1 MRLMEFACRIH
12 NFKYAFPFF
21 AYFINNL
28 PLLHPPLPLG
38 VWPHDRRN
46 SNERL
51 EFLGDSVLGLVICH
65 HVYDQ
70 YPETL
75 EGELT
80 ILKSAVVSRKT
91 CAAISNATGLTGF
104 IAVGPGMDKTGR
116 LPHSLAA
123 GVFESVVGA
132 IYLDGGFA
140 AARKFILAAT
150 DRWVTQFASSMH
162 QQNFK
167 SVLQQHTQRHSGGT
181 PTYEVMAESGP
192 AHEKSFCIRVLAVG
206 KTFESAGGHPKKQAE
221 QQAAFNALR
230 ELGVTADLGIAS
242 GAEHLNGD
250 QPAIPANPE

>member
-1 MRLMEFACRIH
+1 MADASTLDKCMDLLGYRF
-12 NFKYAFPFF
+12 
-21 AYFINNL
+21 NN
-28 PLLHPPLPLG
+28 PALLETALTHASCTD
-38 VWPHDRRN
+38 DRRN

-65 HVYDQ
+65 HVYDR
-70 YPETL
+70 YPEKL

-91 CAAISNATGLTGF
+91 CAAISNETGLTGF

-140 AARKFILAAT
+140 AARAFILAAT
-150 DRWVTQFASSMH
+150 ERWIAQYASSMH

-167 SVLQQHTQRHSGGT
+167 SVLQQYTQRHSGGT
-181 PTYEVMAESGP
+181 PTYEVLAESGP
-192 AHEKSFCIRVLAVG
+192 DHDKSFCIRVVAAG
-206 KTFESAGGHPKKQAE
+206 KTFESAWGQTKKQAE

-230 ELGVTADLGIAS
+230 ELGVMAELGLAA
-242 GAEHLNGD
+242 GAENLNGD
-250 QPAIPANPE
+250 HQVIPEKPE